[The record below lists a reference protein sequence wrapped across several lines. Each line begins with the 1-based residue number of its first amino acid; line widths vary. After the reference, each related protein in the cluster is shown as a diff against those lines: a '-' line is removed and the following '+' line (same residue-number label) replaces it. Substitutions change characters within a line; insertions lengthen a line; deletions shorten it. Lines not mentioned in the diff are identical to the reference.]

1 MLLATDSISCV
12 AWDDWISSAL
22 RIIVIDTASP
32 VRVALLPIC
41 CSRLSEIAETSM
53 HRLAAGIRRA

>member
-32 VRVALLPIC
+32 VRVGAVADLLQQ
-41 CSRLSEIAETSM
+41 AV
-53 HRLAAGIRRA
+53 